1 MLTNRFDLGC
11 SCIAVWFGVGWGC
24 NHLISNKLQP
34 WAVSGFS
41 HMGSSSSLA
50 GSQANPHRL
59 PSVLLTP
66 PHLRL
71 RLRLPSATA
80 MPPPPPWASSPRSPG
95 SATAEPHHHCPLHYG
110 RRISQGGLEP
120 TPPPSARIRRPV
132 QATAKVT
139 QILVLHSRSD
149 ILLPFPSCS
158 CWSSLIEGGAGI
170 SQRNHHFTR
179 FFTRFGHLS
188 HSSIHLL
195 FPKGYCY
202 SGRWGW

>member
-80 MPPPPPWASSPRSPG
+80 SPLSFLSSLAWICHGGAAPPLP
-95 SATAEPHHHCPLHYG
+95 TALWEENL
-110 RRISQGGLEP
+110 S
-120 TPPPSARIRRPV
+120 RRPGANTPALRSNP
-132 QATAKVT
+132 ATGA
-139 QILVLHSRSD
+139 SRS
-149 ILLPFPSCS
+149 
-158 CWSSLIEGGAGI
+158 
-170 SQRNHHFTR
+170 
-179 FFTRFGHLS
+179 
-188 HSSIHLL
+188 
-195 FPKGYCY
+195 KGYPDLGP
-202 SGRWGW
+202 S